1 MLNIITSIDSEES
14 SYSDVT
20 DDGNSEKKDK
30 DKDDTDN
37 DDDEEGA
44 GAGLGGA
51 ANSTLIAAWLCF
63 FSDICFFSDLKDLLL
78 ILFLVIH

>member
-1 MLNIITSIDSEES
+1 MSSIIQIQSSLNVLAREVLNIITSIDSEES

-51 ANSTLIAAWLCF
+51 ANSSLIAA
-63 FSDICFFSDLKDLLL
+63 
-78 ILFLVIH
+78 